1 MPFAGSTRLAEIQ
14 AQYLA
19 LQQPP
24 SAIKKPQWSNKVE
37 GLWYLTLCLCDENG
51 GGGRQHQSAQAV
63 IWRLSVTHGLDLTW
77 ALMVLA
83 WGKSLP
89 TQVSF
94 FLCKVGLVL
103 GVGRLQ
109 MS

>member
-51 GGGRQHQSAQAV
+51 GGGEGSTSLL
-63 IWRLSVTHGLDLTW
+63 RL
-77 ALMVLA
+77 
-83 WGKSLP
+83 
-89 TQVSF
+89 
-94 FLCKVGLVL
+94 
-103 GVGRLQ
+103 
-109 MS
+109 